1 MVQKTTTEKSA
12 KASAKVEEKE
22 VLNEAD
28 LKKKSEYLYA
38 VGKRK
43 TSIAQVRVYKK
54 GEGGIVINEKDLKDY
69 FPTSARQETV
79 KAPLTLI
86 GQGDKLNVTVKVLG
100 GGFVSQ
106 SEAIRHG
113 VSLALVQL
121 NPNFRKPL
129 KKAGFITRDARKKER
144 KKPGLKGARRAPQW
158 KKR

>member
-1 MVQKTTTEKSA
+1 MVQKTTKT
-12 KASAKVEEKE
+12 EEKE
-22 VLNEAD
+22 VIKEVD
-28 LKKKSEYLYA
+28 PKKRAEYLYS

-43 TSIAQVRVYKK
+43 TSVAQVRVFKK
-54 GEGGIVINEKDLKDY
+54 GEGEIVINEKKLHEY
-69 FPTSARQETV
+69 FPTKERQETV

-86 GQGDKLNVTVKVLG
+86 GQGDKLNVSVKVLG
-100 GGFVSQ
+100 GGTVSQ

-129 KKAGFITRDARKKER
+129 KKAGYITRDARKKER
-144 KKPGLKGARRAPQW
+144 KKPGLKRARRAPQW